1 MAPSATW
8 RMRAATATWPK
19 WPEPN
24 VMNNFDISIR
34 GFCRDAARVC
44 RRDPGLALHFART
57 ALKQR
62 EAAALR
68 RRWAQAGVQVPP
80 LMIMSVT
87 RSCNLRCAGCF
98 VHAQGRPTG
107 AELTVAELRTVFKD
121 ARDLGVSM
129 VALAGGEP
137 LTRPEILDVASEFPE
152 MLFPLVTNGSLLDD
166 AVLAKLQKLRNVI
179 PVISV
184 EGLELETDGRR
195 GAGVYQRALNAMAR
209 LRERHIFFGVSI
221 MMTRRNF
228 GLVTSRH
235 FARDLVARG
244 ARLFFYVDYVPI
256 KAGTE
261 HLVPSQTQRD
271 LEPVTMMLLRLEF
284 PALFVASGASEAA
297 FGGCMAAG
305 EGFVHVSAEGDLEP
319 CPFSP
324 FSDTNLREV
333 PLRVALQSRLLRNI
347 RESGEHLS
355 EVEGGCALWAKR
367 DWVRSMMAGPGAAG
381 DLISSPPDAGPA
393 GQTPPHCDPVPTE
406 TRRAA

>member
-1 MAPSATW
+1 MS
-8 RMRAATATWPK
+8 
-19 WPEPN
+19 
-24 VMNNFDISIR
+24 NFDISIR

-44 RRDPGLALHFART
+44 RRDPGLALHFVRT

-62 EAAALR
+62 DAAALR
-68 RRWAQAGVQVPP
+68 RRWAQTGVQVPP

-87 RSCNLRCAGCF
+87 RRCNLRCAGCF
-98 VHAQGRPTG
+98 VHAQGRPAG
-107 AELTVAELRTVFKD
+107 EELTVAELRTVLKD

-137 LTRPEILDVASEFPE
+137 LTRPEILEVVVEFPE
-152 MLFPLVTNGSLLDD
+152 MLFPLVTNGSLLDET
-166 AVLAKLQKLRNVI
+166 LLSKLQKLRNVI

-195 GAGVYQRALNAMAR
+195 GGGVYQRALDAMAR
-209 LRERHIFFGVSI
+209 LQECRIFFGASI
-221 MMTRRNF
+221 MVTRRNF
-228 GLVTSRH
+228 GLVTSRS
-235 FARDLVARG
+235 FVRDLVARG
-244 ARLFFYVDYVPI
+244 PRLFFYVDYVPI
-256 KAGTE
+256 QAGTQ

-284 PALFVASGASEAA
+284 PALFVASAASEAA

-333 PLRVALQSRLLRNI
+333 PLRVALQSRLLQNI

-355 EVEGGCALWAKR
+355 ETEGGCALWAKQ
-367 DWVRSMMAGPGAAG
+367 DWVRSMMTGPGAAAEHVAQ
-381 DLISSPPDAGPA
+381 PPFDFEPDGAPA
-393 GQTPPHCDPVPTE
+393 DCDPAPTVV
-406 TRRAA
+406 RRAA